1 MNRNQPSRTR
11 IPYGILWR
19 PCCLLWAVLPLQGQN
34 RSENIRLNQVGFYPE
49 APKIAVVTGP
59 GSTFHLTKPG
69 QTKPVFTGTLGS
81 PRTVAF
87 SQKTVRIADFSA
99 FRTVGTFVV
108 SVPGAGHSHPFD
120 IRPRVHLDVVKAAT
134 KGFYYQRGSTPLPAT
149 YAGPW
154 ARPAGHPDTRVEV
167 HASAATARRPAGTV
181 LASPRG
187 WYDAGDY
194 NKYIVNSGITMGT
207 LLSAYEDFPAFFDT
221 LRLAIPESG
230 DPVPDLLDEA
240 RWNLRWMLT
249 MQDPDDGG
257 VYHKLTNAKFD
268 GMVMPDQAR
277 ATRYVVQK
285 STAATL
291 DFAAVMAQ
299 ASRVYR
305 KYPRQLPGLSDSCLS
320 AAIRAWEWAVR
331 NPAVIYDQK
340 VLNDQFE
347 PDVVTG
353 AYGDGD
359 VSDEWTWAAAELYVT
374 TRKEAY
380 YRAIPRLADGKMPLP
395 SWAQVRLLGYYSL
408 ARFEKDLT
416 PVATPALD
424 SLKKRLVDFADE
436 LSDGASD
443 RAYATVMGKSAGDYA
458 WGSSAVAANQGI
470 VLLQAYRLTG
480 QEKYIRYAL
489 ANLDYLLGRNAT
501 GYSFVTGHG
510 DKTPRHPH
518 HRPSEADGIPEP
530 VPGLLAGGPNANAA
544 RQDRVTTYPSAFADE
559 VYTDDARSYA
569 SNEIAINWN
578 APLVYLAAALEA
590 WQFEAGYSVT
600 SK

>member
-1 MNRNQPSRTR
+1 M
-11 IPYGILWR
+11 
-19 PCCLLWAVLPLQGQN
+19 
-34 RSENIRLNQVGFYPE
+34 
-49 APKIAVVTGP
+49 
-59 GSTFHLTKPG
+59 HHD
-69 QTKPVFTGTLGS
+69 
-81 PRTVAF
+81 VA
-87 SQKTVRIADFSA
+87 
-99 FRTVGTFVV
+99 
-108 SVPGAGHSHPFD
+108 
-120 IRPRVHLDVVKAAT
+120 KAAI
-134 KGFYYQRGSTPLPAT
+134 KGFYYQRVSTPLPAI

-154 ARPAGHPDTRVEV
+154 ARPAGHPDTQVAV

-181 LASPRG
+181 LVCPGG

-207 LLSAYEDFPAFFDT
+207 LLAAYEDFPTFFDT
-221 LRLAIPESG
+221 LTLNIPESG
-230 DPVPDLLDEA
+230 DRVPDLLDEA

-249 MQDPDDGG
+249 MQDPGDGG

-299 ASRVYR
+299 ASRVFG
-305 KYPRQLPGLSDSCLS
+305 KYPRELPGLSDSCLS
-320 AAIRAWEWAVR
+320 AAGRAWEWAVR
-331 NPAVIYDQK
+331 NPKVFYDQTA
-340 VLNDQFE
+340 LNNEFE

-359 VSDEWTWAAAELYVT
+359 VGDEWTWAAAELYVT
-374 TRKEAY
+374 TRQDAY
-380 YRAIPRLADGKMPLP
+380 FRAASFPDGKLPLP

-408 ARFEKDLT
+408 VRFEKELT
-416 PVATPALD
+416 PVATQVVD
-424 SLKKRLVDFADE
+424 SLKKRLVNFADE
-436 LSDGASD
+436 LISSAAD
-443 RAYATVMGKSAGDYA
+443 RAYATVMGAAGDYV

-470 VLLQAYRLTG
+470 ALLQAYRLTG
-480 QEKYIRYAL
+480 REKYIRYAL

-518 HRPSEADGIPEP
+518 HRPSAADGIPEP

-544 RQDRVTTYPSAFADE
+544 RQDYVTTYSSAFADE

-590 WQFEAGYSVT
+590 WQFEAGYST
-600 SK
+600 GK